1 MNNRLC
7 TTLALLALAAVAGC
21 RGDRE
26 DAPPREFFPDLDTQ
40 LKWTPQGRSEMF
52 EDGRTMRQPPAGAVP
67 FGRRSSLPD
76 AAGASPWASER
87 DRFLKDDPAFFDGV
101 SGRDAAGNPVFIE
114 KLPASITVDKA
125 LLLRGQERFNIYC
138 SVCHGYLGDGK
149 GAVGVQY
156 SPAAADLNNPAFLV
170 AGAPQTKDGYIFNI
184 IRHGK
189 PKPDGSGGFTMPPYG
204 HAMSEADSWAIVAY
218 VRALQAAR
226 SAPSSTTG
234 GSR

>member
-1 MNNRLC
+1 MNNRLL
-7 TTLALLALAAVAGC
+7 TTLALLSLAALGGC

-40 LKWTPQGRSEMF
+40 LKWTPQGGSEMF
-52 EDGRTMRQPPAGAVP
+52 EDGRTMRQPPVGAVP
-67 FGRRSSLPD
+67 FGRRATMSD
-76 AAGASPWASER
+76 AAWANPWTSER
-87 DRFLKDDPAFFDGV
+87 DRFLKDDPAFFEG
-101 SGRDAAGNPVFIE
+101 STGRDAAGNLVFIE
-114 KLPASITVDKA
+114 KIPASVTVDKA

-149 GAVGVQY
+149 GPVGVQF

-170 AGAPQTKDGYIFNI
+170 AGAPQTRDGYIYNI

-189 PKPDGSGGFTMPPYG
+189 PKPDGSGGFTMPAYG
-204 HAMSEADSWAIVAY
+204 HAMSEVDSWAIVAY
-218 VRALQAAR
+218 VRALQASR
-226 SAPSSTTG
+226 SASLSTTG